1 MFSSISN
8 VLVEDGVIIVVVV
21 VNIVVVVVVV
31 VASILKA
38 FCLPLFGRIVD
49 QLWKIVF
56 FIVLSSEM
64 TLVTD
69 ATKIF
74 EVWNPQLF
82 RILFN
87 VDFQWGSFRSRHVT
101 NSWFR
106 WNGKIVSIFF
116 ILNCTNTSTYT
127 YTLVT
132 YYMICA
138 VIIECT
144 LSLFSNH
151 FLSKLVSLFLP
162 LSL

>member
-21 VNIVVVVVVV
+21 VNIVVVVV

-56 FIVLSSEM
+56 FLIVLSSQM

-74 EVWNPQLF
+74 EV
-82 RILFN
+82 
-87 VDFQWGSFRSRHVT
+87 
-101 NSWFR
+101 
-106 WNGKIVSIFF
+106 
-116 ILNCTNTSTYT
+116 
-127 YTLVT
+127 
-132 YYMICA
+132 
-138 VIIECT
+138 
-144 LSLFSNH
+144 
-151 FLSKLVSLFLP
+151 
-162 LSL
+162 

>member
-49 QLWKIVF
+49 QLWKIVLF
-56 FIVLSSEM
+56 FFVLSSQM

-74 EVWNPQLF
+74 EV
-82 RILFN
+82 
-87 VDFQWGSFRSRHVT
+87 
-101 NSWFR
+101 
-106 WNGKIVSIFF
+106 
-116 ILNCTNTSTYT
+116 
-127 YTLVT
+127 
-132 YYMICA
+132 
-138 VIIECT
+138 
-144 LSLFSNH
+144 
-151 FLSKLVSLFLP
+151 
-162 LSL
+162 